1 MPDFQA
7 ELVRALPGTLRE
19 HSVRRGGKTA
29 YRDARRAVTY
39 RELEERTGRLAGHLA
54 RLGERVAVHLG
65 NRVEVVEAC
74 LGALRAAAVGVM
86 LNTGAFES
94 ELAHFLDDSGAS
106 VVITEVELLPPV
118 LRLVSTRPGTRVVA
132 VGRGAAA
139 RDVLDFEQLAGTEP
153 GCPPRDDLG
162 LDDPAWILYT
172 SGTTGESK
180 GVVSTQ
186 RSALWSVAAAYVP
199 AYGLEERDQLLW
211 PLSMF
216 HCYAH
221 SLCLLGV
228 VSVGSEDAD
237 RHELSPLR
245 PATGAGGPALVC
257 VPGFAP
263 GMGRPWHAGLAAC
276 FDRERDVFEL
286 RHPGVDDGDAVARD
300 LHTLAGLHAATVRR
314 HLGGRPYVG
323 VGHSMDGTAAHAVT
337 ERLVADGTP
346 PAGLVLV
353 DSYHVIPDREAEP
366 WLLALPA
373 RLPLAMGER
382 FDDAVD
388 DLTLLSMG
396 AYTRMIRAWEPP
408 PTGVPTLLVRAT
420 RPLPG
425 MPELWRSAWL
435 GTHDTVD
442 VPGSHLSMLEEDAR
456 TTAAESRDWTGGLR
470 AAT

>member
-1 MPDFQA
+1 MPEFQA

-86 LNTGAFES
+86 LNTGASES
-94 ELAHFLDDSGAS
+94 ELAHFLDDSRAS

-139 RDVLDFEQLAGTEP
+139 RDVLDFEQLAGTDP

-211 PLSMF
+211 PLPMF

-221 SLCLLGV
+221 SPCLLGV
-228 VSVGSEDAD
+228 VSVGAGAYLLERGGNVA
-237 RHELSPLR
+237 EALSAGLTEEPFTMVAGV
-245 PATGAGGPALVC
+245 PATYRLLLDSLRRTPATMPSALRVC
-257 VPGFAP
+257 VTAGAPCPGELKTEVGQVLGAP
-263 GMGRPWHAGLAAC
+263 LLDGYGSTETCGR
-276 FDRERDVFEL
+276 
-286 RHPGVDDGDAVARD
+286 
-300 LHTLAGLHAATVRR
+300 
-314 HLGGRPYVG
+314 
-323 VGHSMDGTAAHAVT
+323 
-337 ERLVADGTP
+337 
-346 PAGLVLV
+346 
-353 DSYHVIPDREAEP
+353 I
-366 WLLALPA
+366 
-373 RLPLAMGER
+373 
-382 FDDAVD
+382 AVD
-388 DLTLLSMG
+388 RLDALDRLDASDRLDAADPVGGLRDRDS
-396 AYTRMIRAWEPP
+396 
-408 PTGVPTLLVRAT
+408 
-420 RPLPG
+420 
-425 MPELWRSAWL
+425 S
-435 GTHDTVD
+435 
-442 VPGSHLSMLEEDAR
+442 VPGSHPRPACPPSSSGPRGRCRACRSCGGRPGRAPMTR
-456 TTAAESRDWTGGLR
+456 WTSPGV
-470 AAT
+470 T